1 MGTCFSDFDLAGT
14 ASTPLTSAELSVS
27 VEWIA
32 ATSAESYEAV
42 MVPINLR
49 MLVPR

>member
-1 MGTCFSDFDLAGT
+1 MASADFFRQCRVDCGDLGG
-14 ASTPLTSAELSVS
+14 ELMV
-27 VEWIA
+27 I
-32 ATSAESYEAV
+32 YEAV

>member
-1 MGTCFSDFDLAGT
+1 M
-14 ASTPLTSAELSVS
+14 STLLTSADLFAS